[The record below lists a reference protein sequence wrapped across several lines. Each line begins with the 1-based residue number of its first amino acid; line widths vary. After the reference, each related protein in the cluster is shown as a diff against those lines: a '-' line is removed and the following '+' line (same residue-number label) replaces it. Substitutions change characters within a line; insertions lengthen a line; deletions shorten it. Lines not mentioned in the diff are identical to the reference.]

1 MARGKSNESNKVKK
15 SSNTQS
21 NRKRVSKDK
30 KKPDAAVEKKSKDAA
45 VQKKINGPAKAK
57 LERIAK
63 WETPE
68 NLILLEGWARDGLT
82 IEQIAINM
90 GFKAKSTLY
99 EYIKVSSNISN
110 ALKKGKE
117 VADYEVE
124 NGLFKKACGHKEVVK
139 KPIKMKRS
147 LFDPETGKK
156 YAEEEF
162 INYVEEEVYIAP
174 DTMADMFWLKNRC
187 PEKWRE
193 KNELKVEADV
203 EQSGGVIMLAPRLE
217 EDDE

>member
-1 MARGKSNESNKVKK
+1 MARGKKNEP
-15 SSNTQS
+15 
-21 NRKRVSKDK
+21 DK
-30 KKPDAAVEKKSKDAA
+30 AKKPSNSKSNPKRISKNEKKPIAAAEEKSKDAA

-139 KPIKMKRS
+139 KPIKMKRQ

-156 YAEEEF
+156 YAEEEY
-162 INYVEEEVYIAP
+162 IDYVEEEVYIAP
-174 DTMADMFWLKNRC
+174 DTIADMFWLKNRC

-193 KNELKVEADV
+193 RNELKVDADV
-203 EQSGGVIMLAPRLE
+203 EQSGGVIMLAPRLD
-217 EDDE
+217 EDDG

>member
-1 MARGKSNESNKVKK
+1 MARGNKNESDKAKK
-15 SSNTQS
+15 PGNTQS
-21 NRKRVSKDK
+21 NSKRVSKTK
-30 KKPDAAVEKKSKDAA
+30 KKPDAAVEKKSKDAP

-68 NLILLEGWARDGLT
+68 NLILLEGWAREGLS
-82 IEQIAINM
+82 IEQIAFNM

-99 EYIKVSSNISN
+99 EYMKSSSAISN

-117 VADYEVE
+117 VTDYCVE
-124 NGLFKKACGHKEVVK
+124 NALFA
-139 KPIKMKRS
+139 
-147 LFDPETGKK
+147 
-156 YAEEEF
+156 A
-162 INYVEEEVYIAP
+162 A
-174 DTMADMFWLKNRC
+174 MAGNVTAQIFWLKCRQ

-193 KNELKVEADV
+193 RNELKVEADV
-203 EQSGGVIMLAPRLE
+203 EQSGGVILLAPRLE